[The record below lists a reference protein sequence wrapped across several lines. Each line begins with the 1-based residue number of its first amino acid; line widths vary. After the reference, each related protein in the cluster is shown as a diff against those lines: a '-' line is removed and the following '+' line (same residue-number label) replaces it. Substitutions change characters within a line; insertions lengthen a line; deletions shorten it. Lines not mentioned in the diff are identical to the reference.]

1 MSTPFRKIVRILV
14 ILVAAILLFNFFGY
28 YLENRQS
35 KENEDLIRLT
45 ETSSQQKTL
54 AKIIIKN
61 AIILI
66 DAHLPQTTIEQNR
79 LELEQALTSFTKNND
94 ILQSELRITNMP
106 VGPITLDIRR
116 QLANSQVYFRG
127 LLAVGKEVALADS
140 LLLQLNGEL
149 YKRTL
154 LDNVEHYTPLLA
166 KTSDLFSQLLREQA
180 SNADTINTGQ
190 MISLVVAI
198 LCLILLVIE
207 PLLRKGRQNFEALRE
222 TQEELLREKQ
232 LLTSILNTQT
242 NYVVRIDQQGN
253 FTYANSE
260 FLKTFQHSEDEILY
274 TPFYATLVPADIARC
289 RRTAEE
295 CWAKPGRVQRIL
307 LQKSSQ
313 HSKEIYWTEW
323 EFLALEKNSG
333 ELEIQAIG
341 TNVTDRIMAE
351 RMKEEAMRT
360 ASYAMNYASMG
371 SWNIN
376 MLNFEMKLSAE
387 LMAILE
393 SSQKAEKHLTIEDFK
408 FTYVHPEDRDLLAA
422 KFQTAIDTMQEKD
435 NEASFDFRVITEKG
449 NIRILAVKGRMIDD
463 THSFGIG
470 QDVTDQRAA
479 ELALLHSEQKFRLLA
494 DYSEDIIT
502 ENLPDGLLSY
512 VSPSVERVLGYKRE
526 EVEGKNIYEY
536 VHPDDLPKFAARE
549 DTVPIDEVEYLT
561 IRYRMKKKNQEY
573 LWLETILKPV
583 RENGVIVKF
592 ICTSR
597 NITERKN
604 AEYERE
610 QLLAEVKQ
618 SEELL
623 RSVIN
628 STPDWIF
635 IKDSNHRFL
644 LVNQSFADAA
654 GKQPAD
660 FVGKNE
666 IELGFD
672 TQVVK
677 GDAEKNIMGFWDW
690 DNEVLKTGATQK
702 IPEEPNIIN
711 GVAQFFSTV
720 KVPLRDSNGYIW
732 GILGFA
738 HNITEMK
745 KAEERLSRKDLLLQA
760 VTEATHQLISN
771 NNLEDAM
778 GESIRLLA
786 TKMQMDVVNV
796 YKVENVDASGFMT
809 SEMIRWDSRTQ
820 QFIYKNAEKQNIKL
834 TSSNALAN
842 VLANDEPYFNQVS
855 QMEDSFI
862 KASLLQQGI
871 RSIAVV
877 PIFSMNRFWGFV
889 EFNDCKVDREW
900 NITEFSILQS
910 FSSTMAAAIERMEM
924 EQQLVKAKVMAESA
938 SQAKSEFMA
947 NMSHE
952 LRTPMNGIIGFTD
965 LVLTTELH
973 RSQREYLENV
983 KKSAY
988 GLLNII
994 NDILDFSKI
1003 EAGKLLIDET
1013 DFRLDELVEET
1024 VDLLTVK
1031 AFEKNLEMLCLID
1044 PEIPS
1049 QFAGDPVRIRQIL
1062 VNLLGNAIKFTQ
1074 KGDIVLTLSKK
1085 GSVYRKD
1092 NRSWLDVQI
1101 AVTDT
1106 GIGITKE
1113 KLRKVFES
1121 FTQADS
1127 STTRKYG
1134 GTGLGLTISRNLAE
1148 LMHGELTVE
1157 SEIGTGST
1165 FTLHIS
1171 LEVRNEN
1178 PQLLLD
1184 TKVDLPSVLIVDDNV
1199 RNRQWLTSIME
1210 RFDIP
1215 VELAGSGKEALMV
1228 IDRMKSFGKK
1238 PGLIICDQ
1246 HMPELSGINFIRQL
1260 HTNDPDF
1267 NIPVAL
1273 MVSSLEKN
1281 LYQHEAEK
1289 WKVMQVLTK
1298 PVKFYEVFSLICAV
1312 SSGNLCACKDEAVV
1326 PVIEKIAEATTIMVV
1341 EDDPINMM
1349 LIGEVLRKMGFDL
1362 VKANNGKQ
1370 ALEILPKNDPVLIF
1384 MDVNM
1389 PEMDGFTTT
1398 KLIRQMPEPHCNIPI
1413 IALTADAMQGDRE
1426 KCLEAGMNDYVTKP
1440 FRIEEIEAALKK
1452 RMLIV

>member
-1 MSTPFRKIVRILV
+1 MSTPFRKIVRILI

-35 KENEDLIRLT
+35 KENEDLIKLT
-45 ETSSQQKTL
+45 ETSAHQKAL
-54 AKIIIKN
+54 GKIIVKD

-66 DAHLPQTTIEQNR
+66 DAQLPVTTIEQIR
-79 LELEQALTSFTKNND
+79 TELNESLQRFSTQNEF
-94 ILQSELRITNMP
+94 LQSQLRITNMP
-106 VGPITLDIRR
+106 VGTTNLEIRR
-116 QLANSQVYFRG
+116 QLANSQVYYRS
-127 LLAVGKEVALADS
+127 LQAVGREVAQADS
-140 LLLQLNGEL
+140 QLLQLNGAL

-154 LDNVEHYTPLLA
+154 IDNESHYTPLLNKA
-166 KTSDLFSQLLREQA
+166 SGLFTELLREQ
-180 SNADTINTGQ
+180 SENAENINTGQ
-190 MISLVVAI
+190 MASLIIAI
-198 LCLILLVIE
+198 ICLILLVIE

-242 NYVVRIDQQGN
+242 NYVVRIDQHGN
-253 FTYANSE
+253 FTYANNE

-274 TPFYATLVPADIARC
+274 TPFYATLVPSDIARC

-295 CWAKPGRVQRIL
+295 CWANPGRVQRIL
-307 LQKSSQ
+307 LQKSSKY
-313 HSKEIYWTEW
+313 SKEIYWTEW
-323 EFLALEKNSG
+323 EFLALEKNNG
-333 ELEIQAIG
+333 EMEIQAIG
-341 TNVTDRIMAE
+341 TNVTDRILAE
-351 RMKEEAMRT
+351 RMKEDAMRT
-360 ASYAMNYASMG
+360 ASYAMTYASMG

-393 SSQKAEKHLTIEDFK
+393 APKKEEKLLTIDIFRN
-408 FTYVHPEDRDLLAA
+408 TYVHPEDRELLSA
-422 KFQTAIDTMQEKD
+422 KFQLALETMQEKD
-435 NEASFDFRVITEKG
+435 NETSFDFRVITEKG
-449 NIRILAVKGRMIDD
+449 NVRILAVKGRMIDD
-463 THSFGIG
+463 THAFGIA
-470 QDVTDQRAA
+470 QDATIQRES
-479 ELALLHSEQKFRLLA
+479 ELALQNSEQKFRLLA

-502 ENLPDGLLSY
+502 ENLPNGLLLY
-512 VSPSVERVLGYKRE
+512 VSPSVERVLGYTRE
-526 EVEGKNIYEY
+526 EVEGKNIYEL
-536 VHPDDLPKFAARE
+536 VHPDDLPKFEARE
-549 DTVPIDEVEYLT
+549 DTVPIDEVEFLT
-561 IRYRMKKKNQEY
+561 IRYRMLKKDGEY

-583 RENGVIVKF
+583 RENDEIVKF

-635 IKDSNHRFL
+635 IKDINHRFL

-654 GKQPAD
+654 GKQPVD
-660 FVGKNE
+660 FVGHNE
-666 IELGFD
+666 LELGFD
-672 TQVVK
+672 EEVVK
-677 GDAEKNIMGFWDW
+677 GNAEKNVMGFWDW
-690 DNEVLKTGATQK
+690 DKEVIRTGATQK

-711 GVAQFFSTV
+711 GVSQYFSTV
-720 KVPLRDSNGYIW
+720 KVPLRDSDGYIW

-778 GESIRLLA
+778 GESIRLLGM
-786 TKMQMDVVNV
+786 KMQMDIVNV
-796 YKVENVDASGFMT
+796 YKVEEVNEAGIVT
-809 SEMIRWDSRTQ
+809 SEMIRWDSRD
-820 QFIYKNAEKQNIKL
+820 QNFVYQNPERQHIQL
-834 TSSNALAN
+834 PASNTLAN
-842 VLANDEPYFNQVS
+842 VLTSEEPYFNQVS
-855 QMEDSFI
+855 QMEESPI
-862 KASLLQQGI
+862 KNSLLNQGI
-871 RSIAVV
+871 RSLAVI
-877 PIFSMNRFWGFV
+877 PIFSLNKFWGFV
-889 EFNDCKVDREW
+889 EFNDCTVDREW
-900 NITEFSILQS
+900 SITEFSILQS
-910 FSSTMAAAIERMEM
+910 FSSTMAAAIERVEM

-965 LVLTTELH
+965 LVLTTELQ

-1031 AFEKNLEMLCLID
+1031 AFEKNLEMLCIID

-1049 QFAGDPVRIRQIL
+1049 RFLGDPVRIRQIL

-1074 KGDIVLTLSKK
+1074 KGEIMLHLSKK
-1085 GSVYRKD
+1085 GDVYQNDQK
-1092 NRSWLDVQI
+1092 SWLDIEI
-1101 AVTDT
+1101 AVSDT

-1148 LMHGELTVE
+1148 LMKGELTVA
-1157 SEIGTGST
+1157 SEIGQGST
-1165 FTLHIS
+1165 FSLHLT
-1171 LEVRNEN
+1171 LEVMHPQ

-1184 TKVDLPSVLIVDDNV
+1184 TKVNVSSVLIVDDNIH
-1199 RNRQWLTSIME
+1199 NREWLAGIMK
-1210 RFDIP
+1210 RFQIP
-1215 VELAGSGKEALMV
+1215 VELAGSAKEASMQ
-1228 IDRMKSFGKK
+1228 IARMHAIGQM

-1246 HMPELSGINFIRQL
+1246 HMPEGSGMNFIRQL
-1260 HTNDPDF
+1260 HLDYPGF
-1267 NIPVAL
+1267 SVPVAL
-1273 MVSSLEKN
+1273 MVSTLEKN

-1289 WKVMQVLTK
+1289 WKVIQMLTK
-1298 PVKFYEVFSLICAV
+1298 PVKFYEVYGLICAV
-1312 SSGNLCACKDEAVV
+1312 SMGNLNPMKDDAVV
-1326 PVIEKIAEATTIMVV
+1326 PVIERITDAATIMVV

-1349 LIGEVLRKMGFDL
+1349 LIGEVLRKMGFEL

-1398 KLIRQMPEPHCNIPI
+1398 RLIRQMPEPHCSIPI

-1440 FRIEEIEAALKK
+1440 FRIEEIESVLKK